1 MKYQNLAGKILLVSL
16 IAVCLNCSEKSSDD
30 DETFATFTVNSNET
44 HIEFFLKDD
53 EANYLKSIENLK
65 TYVEKNGKHVRFAMN
80 GGMYQEDNKPLGLYI
95 HNQKT
100 ITPLNTREA
109 KGNFYLKPN
118 GIFYITTDRR
128 VFISRTE
135 NFTNDGQI
143 QFATQSGPMLLI
155 DGEINS
161 QFTQDSDNVHIR
173 NGVCVLEDNR
183 VIFAISKKRV
193 NFYEFAEHFKNLNC
207 KNALYLDGFVSRM
220 YLPEQKIEPLDGN
233 FGVIIGITE

>member
-1 MKYQNLAGKILLVSL
+1 MKYQNLAGKILLVLL
-16 IAVCLNCSEKSSDD
+16 IAVCLNCSGKSSGD
-30 DETFATFTVNSNET
+30 DETFATFTVDSNET
-44 HIEFFLKDD
+44 NIEFFLRDD
-53 EANYLKSIENLK
+53 EGNYLKSIENLK
-65 TYVEKNGKHVRFAMN
+65 NYVEKNGKHLRFAMN
-80 GGMYQEDNKPLGLYI
+80 GGMYQADNKPLGLFI
-95 HNQKT
+95 QNQKT

-118 GIFYITTDRR
+118 GVLYITTDRKA
-128 VFISRTE
+128 FISRTE
-135 NFTNDGQI
+135 NFTSDGQI

-155 DGEINS
+155 DGELNAE
-161 QFTQDSDNVHIR
+161 FTQNSDNVHIR

-193 NFYEFAEHFKNLNC
+193 NFYEFARHFKNLNC